1 MPTPDARFI
10 PLSIVLLCSV
20 LVGLPWAS
28 GGRSPVGLV
37 SLVLFLVLAAAAG
50 LFSRRSEPLL
60 HPSPL
65 LLFAGLLV
73 SGSALQTIYPDRTV
87 QSVLLLFAY
96 LLAGTLAARGA
107 RELPWGEAALL
118 TAILASGLLVTGVAM
133 LRLYQGSDAGLYARY
148 LTGPFGYPNA
158 MAGFLLLTGGA
169 ALAAAQ
175 MHRGPLVRGAAM
187 LAGAVSMLGLVLTRS
202 RGAVLAAAVGLGLW
216 ALIHRKTWLS
226 RRMWLWLGAIGLLAV
241 LVVLSGAS
249 SGFLPGRFSLDGG
262 SGDSSLRWRWHILRW
277 TWTMVRQHPWWGV
290 GPGAFPVALNQYQR
304 LPYVSGENP
313 HNLYLELAAEYGLP
327 AGLLAVLMLGGFL
340 GRLASITMRAPE
352 DDPVRRR
359 LAALL
364 AALVAFAVHSL
375 VDLDWSFPA
384 IALVAATLLGLA
396 SAHLRGKRSGHAP
409 PARAWRACLI
419 LLLVA
424 AAGVALSRYYAT
436 TLVTWGRF
444 ALSAGETASAERDL
458 TWALRLNP
466 LSFPAHQWLAR
477 VRLLSRDL
485 QGAVTIAE
493 RAVRIAPSDPNSL
506 YLAGEI
512 AGAAGRWDVAEGRF
526 RSTVDQ
532 APFSQLRF
540 HAGLVEAAD
549 RAGRTAEARWSYE
562 QAVGIFTPER
572 VLSEEARCLAPGD
585 RYLLAHMSRIA
596 ARWYAESGDRPQE
609 QVMADR
615 AERLAQPDP
624 RGICATHG
632 PRGQTSP
639 EATAESFWGAL
650 VEGGRPAATRFLVPE
665 LRRSPPP
672 GGADSW
678 WGTGGQPRRAR
689 VAWIASLTG
698 GERQV
703 TLRYEVEMETFHGQ
717 QIARCAQTDFRF
729 GAEGWLLEQAPIVEP
744 ASCRL

>member
-1 MPTPDARFI
+1 
-10 PLSIVLLCSV
+10 
-20 LVGLPWAS
+20 
-28 GGRSPVGLV
+28 
-37 SLVLFLVLAAAAG
+37 
-50 LFSRRSEPLL
+50 
-60 HPSPL
+60 
-65 LLFAGLLV
+65 
-73 SGSALQTIYPDRTV
+73 
-87 QSVLLLFAY
+87 
-96 LLAGTLAARGA
+96 
-107 RELPWGEAALL
+107 
-118 TAILASGLLVTGVAM
+118 
-133 LRLYQGSDAGLYARY
+133 
-148 LTGPFGYPNA
+148 
-158 MAGFLLLTGGA
+158 
-169 ALAAAQ
+169 
-175 MHRGPLVRGAAM
+175 
-187 LAGAVSMLGLVLTRS
+187 
-202 RGAVLAAAVGLGLW
+202 
-216 ALIHRKTWLS
+216 
-226 RRMWLWLGAIGLLAV
+226 
-241 LVVLSGAS
+241 VLSGAS

-304 LPYVSGENP
+304 LPYVSGDNP

-396 SAHLRGKRSGHAP
+396 SAHLQGKHSGHAP

-572 VLSEEARCLAPGD
+572 VLSEETSAALRRLLRLNVEQGTGRKAETVGYLVGGKTGTAEKPQGRGYSRNLQITSFVAIFPASEPKYLVFTMFDEPIGNRESFGFATAGWTAAPAAG
-585 RYLLAHMSRIA
+585 RVVARIA
-596 ARWYAESGDRPQE
+596 PLLGVPRAIDPPSAR
-609 QVMADR
+609 MA
-615 AERLAQPDP
+615 
-624 RGICATHG
+624 
-632 PRGQTSP
+632 
-639 EATAESFWGAL
+639 
-650 VEGGRPAATRFLVPE
+650 AA
-665 LRRSPPP
+665 
-672 GGADSW
+672 
-678 WGTGGQPRRAR
+678 
-689 VAWIASLTG
+689 
-698 GERQV
+698 
-703 TLRYEVEMETFHGQ
+703 
-717 QIARCAQTDFRF
+717 
-729 GAEGWLLEQAPIVEP
+729 AP
-744 ASCRL
+744 